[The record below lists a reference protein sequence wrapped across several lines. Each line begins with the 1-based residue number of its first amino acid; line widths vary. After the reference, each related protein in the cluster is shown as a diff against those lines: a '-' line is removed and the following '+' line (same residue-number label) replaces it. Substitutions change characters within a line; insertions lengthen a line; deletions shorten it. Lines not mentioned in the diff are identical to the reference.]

1 MKKIFGFKVSL
12 NEQVICR
19 AGFEKEDS
27 IVTCILHSVRR
38 ANDESEEL
46 NMQIGGM
53 NSETHQHFD
62 WAINALDA
70 GDKVTIEVISDNFDK
85 PVSER
90 KNLSEEE
97 IFERKLKQ
105 YYRLKEELKDHIDKE

>member
-12 NEQVICR
+12 NEQEICR

-62 WAINALDA
+62 WAINDLNG
-70 GDKVTIEVISDNFDK
+70 GDIVTIEVISEKFDA

-90 KNLSEEE
+90 PKLTEEE
-97 IFERKLKQ
+97 LLNMKLKH
-105 YYRLKEELKDHIDKE
+105 YHRLKEELKDHIDKE